1 MKLST
6 KLLIGLAIFLFVVPT
21 LVASYFVRINRVDA
35 NVYHANVEK
44 EVSNP
49 GAADVYFR
57 SFPIGK
63 FDKLQI
69 LGSDARGINLYV
81 VKSDKFMLKVNKSQA
96 DFIKAKVDADG
107 FLVLDF
113 LEGGD
118 KYYKSVYIFTPDL
131 KILKLKK
138 ADVNEFSAKLDEFTI
153 VGDSVENFSLSGETA
168 INTLNLVLTNSHI
181 DDFGYRD
188 DKNTAPVSHLH
199 VDITNTNLG
208 LPRVDY
214 KIADI
219 LAKNSEIYF
228 NRKGDKSKVDV
239 LDIKT
244 EGVSSVRLDSLQW
257 NTLKGRLSNDT
268 KIDLPVHAL
277 RNLIK

>member
-6 KLLIGLAIFLFVVPT
+6 KLLIGLAIILFVVPT
-21 LVASYFVRINRVDA
+21 LVASYIVRTNRIDA
-35 NVYHANVEK
+35 NVYHADVDK
-44 EVSNP
+44 EVSN
-49 GAADVYFR
+49 ADAKDVYFR
-57 SFPIGK
+57 SFPMGK

-69 LGSDARGINLYV
+69 LGPDARGINLYV
-81 VKSDKFMLKVNKSQA
+81 VKSDKFLVKVNKSQA
-96 DFIKAKVDADG
+96 DFVKAKVDGDG
-107 FLVLDF
+107 FLMLDF

-118 KYYKSVYIFTPDL
+118 KYYKSIYIFTPDL
-131 KILKLKK
+131 NMLKLKN
-138 ADVNEFSAKLDEFTI
+138 AGVNEFSAKLDDFTI

-168 INTLNLVLTNSHI
+168 INTLHLILTNSHI

-188 DKNTAPVSHLH
+188 EKSNAPVSHLL
-199 VDITNTNLG
+199 VEATNTNLG

-214 KIADI
+214 KTADI
-219 LAKNSEIYF
+219 FAKDSEIYF

-239 LDIKT
+239 LAIKT

-257 NTLKGRLSNDT
+257 NTLKGNLSNDT